1 MGTAQLTGVRL
12 LRLPCICEVPAGL
25 RTGSDH
31 PKNRLIRSLGYRHG
45 RPNAFE
51 VTGSMSLADTVA
63 AARGGDHGA
72 WDSLVERYMPLV
84 LGVAV
89 RFRLSAEDVADVSQ
103 AVWLRLVEHL
113 DDIREPRALPGWI
126 VTTTHNEALRLLR
139 ARRRTVPVDPQTG
152 TTPLDEPVDGAE
164 LVEDLLRLERHQ
176 ALRDGLREL
185 RPGHRAL
192 LLLLLSDPP
201 LSYDEISRRL
211 GMPKG
216 SIGPTRARCLEEL
229 RGTSA
234 LRALLSTSDRSP
246 GR

>member
-1 MGTAQLTGVRL
+1 M
-12 LRLPCICEVPAGL
+12 
-25 RTGSDH
+25 TGS
-31 PKNRLIRSLGYRHG
+31 
-45 RPNAFE
+45 
-51 VTGSMSLADTVA
+51 TSLADTVA
-63 AARGGDHGA
+63 AARGGDRGA

-126 VTTTHNEALRLLR
+126 VTTTKNEALRLLK
-139 ARRRTVPVDPQTG
+139 ARQRTVPVDPLTG
-152 TTPLDEPVDGAE
+152 TTLDDPSGGAE
-164 LVEDLLRLERHQ
+164 LAEDLLRLERHQ

-192 LLLLLSDPP
+192 LQLLLNDPP

-211 GMPKG
+211 SMPKG

-234 LRALLSTSDRSP
+234 LRALLSTSDRS
-246 GR
+246 GRR